1 MRWGLCVKPM
11 IRAVVL
17 VSCCKIELGRG
28 EAEWGAQNKRDADPE
43 LDEEGRVPEQLG
55 GAAWPS
61 NGQSTRAKVGEG
73 RGLVGTGEEEKR
85 IGVLAKPQMWVV
97 SSFTSV

>member
-17 VSCCKIELGRG
+17 VSCCKIELRRG

-61 NGQSTRAKVGEG
+61 NGQSIRAKVGEG
-73 RGLVGTGEEEKR
+73 REGDWWGPERKR
-85 IGVLAKPQMWVV
+85 NEMWG
-97 SSFTSV
+97 